1 MGEGLSS
8 WQMNG
13 GRFLAAPME
22 SRRDLTVPQSLP
34 APLLVSFRL
43 MASSS
48 LHCRDTTILSQSCK
62 DGLLGAAHGEGR
74 QRGAGL

>member
-1 MGEGLSS
+1 MENEWWGEL
-8 WQMNG
+8 
-13 GRFLAAPME
+13 LAALME

-48 LHCRDTTILSQSCK
+48 LHCRDIRILRPK
-62 DGLLGAAHGEGR
+62 L
-74 QRGAGL
+74 